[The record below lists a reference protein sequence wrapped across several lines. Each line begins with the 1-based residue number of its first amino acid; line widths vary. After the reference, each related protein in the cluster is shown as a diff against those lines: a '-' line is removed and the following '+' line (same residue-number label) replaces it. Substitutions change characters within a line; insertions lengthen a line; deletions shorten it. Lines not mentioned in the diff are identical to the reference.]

1 MDKEGIY
8 FGIVAFMDD
17 DSAATN
23 ERYIIELCQLA
34 LHQYIFSGLDIVE
47 MKNVIKEIVPFDYT
61 EEELIS
67 VLEDCRNN
75 QFEKKDEKWFLS
87 SDAER
92 EINNREKEFGL
103 RKYVDQYCDAFL
115 SEEDVNR
122 NDLCELL
129 SKFIYDKF
137 KESVDQISGIID
149 AENKIELYYSDDYT
163 EEDKLFINNFLSW
176 DNDEKNQMVYRLIVR
191 SYDFCVINCNK
202 QPFLDFSSFTF
213 YLDANVL
220 MRYMGINN
228 RQRKES
234 VERFI
239 EKCKSVNIK
248 LCVSSFSKKEIQK
261 SLDNQIS
268 SIQTMIEDSGRIMDV
283 DAAKCCIEAY
293 SFSIELYKMYYGYVK
308 KKRDNSFNGFKQY
321 IFRKLDEVIRQFE
334 FDEKISFELMENEKF
349 KKYYELLKEI
359 KDEKI
364 VKTDVNNILLVDSLR
379 NTNKDTYMIS
389 ADNKLINWCKDMY
402 VGQTSLIE
410 YPSVWLSIITKYT
423 GRVNE
428 DDYSAFCKFIRLPL
442 MDKDKDIK
450 AKLELKKNID
460 AMGIADYLKDR
471 MLVELSSN
479 FQHYQEFMTV
489 DEKTKKL
496 YEAVQKEK
504 EESIRKEEQEKYQVL
519 LFEKEI
525 NNKKDKKE
533 FENVIKQKAD
543 EYEKNLKKVNE
554 DTVEFKIA
562 KFVDEKVANNKKRAE
577 WLKFHKSRILF
588 VVAIFLVISVAVSY
602 FLTKNKIKWNDA
614 IWGLVLTG
622 IAFVIEW
629 IVKTFLD
636 SLIETWGNEEEN
648 RKKYNKRIRKK
659 YRKLL

>member
-1 MDKEGIY
+1 
-8 FGIVAFMDD
+8 
-17 DSAATN
+17 
-23 ERYIIELCQLA
+23 
-34 LHQYIFSGLDIVE
+34 
-47 MKNVIKEIVPFDYT
+47 
-61 EEELIS
+61 
-67 VLEDCRNN
+67 
-75 QFEKKDEKWFLS
+75 
-87 SDAER
+87 
-92 EINNREKEFGL
+92 
-103 RKYVDQYCDAFL
+103 
-115 SEEDVNR
+115 
-122 NDLCELL
+122 
-129 SKFIYDKF
+129 
-137 KESVDQISGIID
+137 
-149 AENKIELYYSDDYT
+149 
-163 EEDKLFINNFLSW
+163 
-176 DNDEKNQMVYRLIVR
+176 
-191 SYDFCVINCNK
+191 
-202 QPFLDFSSFTF
+202 
-213 YLDANVL
+213 
-220 MRYMGINN
+220 MGINN

-268 SIQTMIEDSGRIMDV
+268 SIQTMIADSGRIMDV
-283 DAAKCCIEAY
+283 DAVKCCIEAY

-321 IFRKLDEVIRQFE
+321 IFRKLDDVIRQFE

-379 NTNKDTYMIS
+379 NANKDTYMIS

-460 AMGIADYLKDR
+460 AMEIADYLKDR

-489 DEKTKKL
+489 DEITKKIS
-496 YEAVQKEK
+496 ESVQKKK
-504 EESIRKEEQEKYQVL
+504 EESIRKEEQEKYQAL

-525 NNKKDKKE
+525 NNKKNKKE

-543 EYEKNLKKVNE
+543 EYEKNLQKVNE
-554 DTVEFKIA
+554 DTVEFKIE
-562 KFVDEKVANNKKRAE
+562 KFVDEKVANTKKRAE
-577 WLKFHKSRILF
+577 WLRIHKSRVLF
-588 VVAIFLVISVAVSY
+588 VVAMFLVISVAVSY
-602 FLTKNKIKWNDA
+602 YLTKNKIEWNDA

-648 RKKYNKRIRKK
+648 RKKYDKRIRKK

>member
-1 MDKEGIY
+1 M
-8 FGIVAFMDD
+8 
-17 DSAATN
+17 
-23 ERYIIELCQLA
+23 
-34 LHQYIFSGLDIVE
+34 
-47 MKNVIKEIVPFDYT
+47 
-61 EEELIS
+61 
-67 VLEDCRNN
+67 
-75 QFEKKDEKWFLS
+75 S

-92 EINNREKEFGL
+92 EINNREREFGL

-176 DNDEKNQMVYRLIVR
+176 ENDEKNQMVYRLIVR

-268 SIQTMIEDSGRIMDV
+268 SIQTMIADSGRIMDV
-283 DAAKCCIEAY
+283 DAVKCCIEAY

-321 IFRKLDEVIRQFE
+321 IFRKLDDVIRQFE

-379 NTNKDTYMIS
+379 NANKDTYMIS

-460 AMGIADYLKDR
+460 AMEIADYLKDR

-489 DEKTKKL
+489 D
-496 YEAVQKEK
+496 
-504 EESIRKEEQEKYQVL
+504 
-519 LFEKEI
+519 
-525 NNKKDKKE
+525 
-533 FENVIKQKAD
+533 
-543 EYEKNLKKVNE
+543 
-554 DTVEFKIA
+554 
-562 KFVDEKVANNKKRAE
+562 
-577 WLKFHKSRILF
+577 W
-588 VVAIFLVISVAVSY
+588 IFLCGRFFRNYPFLSSY
-602 FLTKNKIKWNDA
+602 ID
-614 IWGLVLTG
+614 
-622 IAFVIEW
+622 
-629 IVKTFLD
+629 
-636 SLIETWGNEEEN
+636 
-648 RKKYNKRIRKK
+648 
-659 YRKLL
+659 